1 MSPLAQTL
9 AWSLLHFFWQG
20 VLLWALTGLALRLAR
35 HARPELRHT
44 LGCAAL
50 LLALLC
56 PVLTFLHLLHSPTP
70 MLDGFESALLQ
81 QPVGVLPP
89 KLPISLM
96 GRLHRSLM
104 PILPWALGAWT
115 LGSALLTLRLAG
127 GWLWMQRLR
136 RGWEPLEADWEN
148 RLQTLARTL
157 GLGPVRAGI
166 SRRVTSPQVIGWIR
180 PLILV
185 PAGCLTGLDPV
196 GLEAL
201 LVHELAHIRRR
212 DYLVNLLQSLVECLL
227 FYHPGVWWIS
237 QRVRLEREACC
248 DDAAVRHCGD
258 PLHYAETL
266 NHLDDLRNLIPSPA
280 QGATGG
286 TLMLRITRLID
297 PRGTAPRST
306 WALPAVLLSLVA
318 AAALVAQESKHT
330 PRPTPNRAESST
342 SKPAKPKES
351 AEKSRQE
358 ADRTRQEAERNK
370 QEADQAR
377 QRAQEDSG
385 NASSEKVY
393 RDTSREI
400 TFMILRDGDKTY
412 IDFRVKRATREEVDK
427 ALARIEILAKDGMN
441 HGGGKWPLSGV
452 PQPNEET
459 LSFELN
465 RMTLESIRKT
475 L

>member
-1 MSPLAQTL
+1 MSPFAQTL
-9 AWSLLHFFWQG
+9 AWSLLHFLWQG
-20 VLLWALTGLALRLAR
+20 LLLWACTALALRLAR
-35 HARPELRHT
+35 KARPELRY
-44 LGCAAL
+44 LLSCAGL

-56 PVLTFLHLLHSPTP
+56 PPLTFLHLHPGPTP
-70 MLDGFESALLQ
+70 VLAELEPALLQ
-81 QPVGVLPP
+81 QAAGALPP
-89 KLPISLM
+89 DLPITLM
-96 GRLHRSLM
+96 ARLRGSLM
-104 PILPWALGAWT
+104 PILPWALGGWA
-115 LGSALLTLRLAG
+115 LGAALLALRLAG

-136 RGWEPLEADWEN
+136 RDLDPLEAAWEA
-148 RLQTLARTL
+148 RLQALAQTL
-157 GLGPVRAGI
+157 GLRQVRAGV
-166 SRRVTSPQVIGWIR
+166 SRCVASPQVIGWIR

-185 PAGCLTGLDPV
+185 PAGCLTGLDPA

-237 QRVRLEREACC
+237 RRMRLEREACC
-248 DDAAVRHCGD
+248 DDAAVHHCRD

-266 NHLDDLRNLIPSPA
+266 NRLDDLRTLIPSLA
-280 QGATGG
+280 QEATGG
-286 TLMLRITRLID
+286 TLMLRITRLLD
-297 PRGTAPRST
+297 SRGAAPRSA
-306 WALPAVLLSLVA
+306 WALPTLILSLVA
-318 AAALVAQESKHT
+318 AAALVAQE
-330 PRPTPNRAESST
+330 A
-342 SKPAKPKES
+342 KPAPKPAPSRTEGSTAKAPKNREA
-351 AEKSRQE
+351 AEKV
-358 ADRTRQEAERNK
+358 RQEAERTK
-370 QEADQAR
+370 QEAELAR
-377 QRAQEDSG
+377 QRAQKESES
-385 NASSEKVY
+385 ASTEKVY

-412 IDFRVKRATREEVDK
+412 VDFRVKRATRAEVEK

-452 PQPNEET
+452 PEPNEET